1 MVHYY
6 DYGEDQLAYF
16 DEGPNEHHNQGN
28 DKTENTKAV
37 ILLLHGFGE
46 DHGIWQSQITFLS
59 KYFRVIAP
67 NLPGVHC
74 KPLNIHPT
82 HAPNLVNYVEVMHEL
97 MHSLHI
103 DKYYVLGH
111 SMGGYIGLAFADY
124 YVNHVIGLGLIHSTT
139 FEDSVAK
146 KESRLKVA
154 EFIEEHGT
162 RKFLETSTQN
172 LFGNAFKQAHP
183 DKVQDVMDSVSDL
196 SREAMI
202 QFVMAM
208 RNRKAYTH
216 LLTQQRIPVWM
227 IVGEQDIAVPIEDSL
242 QQTQLL
248 PPNNVMILENVG
260 HMGMLE
266 ASEQVNSALLRFINE
281 AVVNYH

>member
-1 MVHYY
+1 MLHYY

-16 DEGPNEHHNQGN
+16 DEG
-28 DKTENTKAV
+28 NTNVNKGKPA
-37 ILLLHGFGE
+37 ILLIHGFGE
-46 DHGIWQSQITFLS
+46 DHCIWKQQIEFLS
-59 KYFRVIAP
+59 NFYRVIAP

-74 KPLNIHPT
+74 KPLHIHHS
-82 HAPNLVNYVEVMHEL
+82 HAPSIRNYVEVMHEL

-103 DKYYVLGH
+103 EKYYVLGH

-139 FEDSVAK
+139 YEDSPAK

-154 EFIEEHGT
+154 EFIQEYGT
-162 RKFLETSTQN
+162 QKFLETSTQN

-183 DKVQDVMDSVSDL
+183 DKIQDVMDSVSDV
-196 SREAMI
+196 SPEAMV

-208 RNRKAYTH
+208 RNRSAHTH
-216 LLTQQRIPVWM
+216 MLTQQHIPIWM
-227 IVGEQDIAVPIEDSL
+227 IVGEEDIAVPFEDSM

-248 PPNNVMILENVG
+248 PPNHVIVLKQVS

-266 ASEQVNSALLRFINE
+266 ATEQVNNALLGFIQAAENK
-281 AVVNYH
+281 

>member
-1 MVHYY
+1 MLHYY

-16 DEGPNEHHNQGN
+16 DEGAHLDNK
-28 DKTENTKAV
+28 KTT
-37 ILLLHGFGE
+37 LLLIHGFGE
-46 DHGIWQSQITFLS
+46 DHCIWKRQIEFLAQ
-59 KYFRVIAP
+59 YYRVIAP

-74 KPLNIHPT
+74 KPLTIHHT
-82 HAPNLVNYVEVMHEL
+82 EAASIGRYVEVMHEL

-103 DKYYVLGH
+103 EKYYVLGH

-139 FEDSVAK
+139 FEDSPAK
-146 KESRLKVA
+146 QESRLKVA
-154 EFIEEHGT
+154 EFIQEHGT

-172 LFGNAFKQAHP
+172 LFANAFKQAHP
-183 DKVQDVMDSVSDL
+183 DQIQDVMDSVSDI
-196 SREAMI
+196 SVEAMI

-208 RNRKAYTH
+208 RNRRSH
-216 LLTQQRIPVWM
+216 QHMLTENRIPIWM
-227 IVGEQDIAVPIEDSL
+227 IVGEDDIAVPIEDSL

-248 PPNNVMILENVG
+248 PANNVIVLKQVG

-266 ASEQVNSALLRFINE
+266 ATEQVNNALLGFIQAAE
-281 AVVNYH
+281 IK

>member
-1 MVHYY
+1 MLHYY

-16 DEGPNEHHNQGN
+16 DEGCQEERNQS
-28 DKTENTKAV
+28 KKEKAT
-37 ILLLHGFGE
+37 LLLIHGFGE
-46 DHGIWQSQITFLS
+46 DHCIWKNQIEFLS
-59 KYFRVIAP
+59 QHYRVIAP

-74 KPLNIHPT
+74 KPLAIHHS
-82 HAPNLVNYVEVMHEL
+82 HAPSLRNYVEVLHEL

-139 FEDSVAK
+139 FEDSPAK

-154 EFIEEHGT
+154 EFLFEHGT
-162 RKFLETSTQN
+162 QKFLETSTQN
-172 LFGNAFKQAHP
+172 LFGNAFKQTHP
-183 DKVQDVMDSVSDL
+183 EKIQDVMDSASDT
-196 SREAMI
+196 SPEAMV

-208 RNRKAYTH
+208 RNRPAYTH
-216 LLTQQRIPVWM
+216 LLAQHRIPIWM
-227 IVGEQDIAVPIEDSL
+227 IAGEEDIAVPIDDTL

-248 PPNNVMILENVG
+248 PPNHVMILKQVG

-266 ASEQVNSALLRFINE
+266 ATEKVNQALLGFIQAAE
-281 AVVNYH
+281 KQA